1 VLPSPRTG
9 PLRKA
14 LALAAIA
21 IAGVAFVMWRE
32 PADEALSVGVSATG
46 SPLPSDLADDPE
58 PSPKVVTIT
67 VHVKGNVAHPGLVVL
82 RDGARVADA
91 IAASGGLL
99 PGANADGVNLAERLA
114 DGQVVSLDAAV
125 GGGAQ
130 PAPTS
135 SVPAKVDLNSA
146 TVDELDALPGVG
158 PVLAQRIVAYR
169 EEHGR
174 FDSVDQLGEVSGIG
188 EGRLNDLTDLVR
200 VGSR

>member
-1 VLPSPRTG
+1 MPPPPRTG
-9 PLRKA
+9 LLRKA
-14 LALAAIA
+14 LALAAVA
-21 IAGVAFVMWRE
+21 IAGVAFVLWRE
-32 PADEALSVGVSATG
+32 PAGEALPVGVLATG

-58 PSPKVVTIT
+58 PSPTAATIT
-67 VHVKGNVAHPGLVVL
+67 VHVKGKVAHPGLVVL

-99 PGANADGVNLAERLA
+99 PGANAEGVNLAERLA
-114 DGQVVSLDAAV
+114 DGQVVSLDAAAS
-125 GGGAQ
+125 GAGQ

-158 PVLAQRIVAYR
+158 PVLAQRIIAYR

-174 FDSVDQLGEVSGIG
+174 FDTVDQLGEVSGIG
-188 EGRLNDLTDLVR
+188 DSRLSDLSDLVR

>member
-1 VLPSPRTG
+1 MS
-9 PLRKA
+9 
-14 LALAAIA
+14 
-21 IAGVAFVMWRE
+21 RE
-32 PADEALSVGVSATG
+32 PAGEALPVAVLATG
-46 SPLPSDLADDPE
+46 SPLPSDLTDGPE
-58 PSPKVVTIT
+58 PSPTVAATIT
-67 VHVKGNVAHPGLVVL
+67 VHVKGKVAHPGLVVL

-99 PGANADGVNLAERLA
+99 AGANADGVNLAERLA
-114 DGQVVSLDAAV
+114 DGQVVSLDAVA

-158 PVLAQRIVAYR
+158 PVLAQRIIAYR

-174 FDSVDQLGEVSGIG
+174 FDTVDQLGEVSGIG
-188 EGRLNDLTDLVR
+188 DSRLKDLSDLVG